1 MTELAATTTNAA
13 PARRNQPSI
22 YANPRQKDPALLV
35 VRAFE
40 LRVRVWGFGDMKVL
54 STQPS
59 SPPNFRSSGLD

>member
-35 VRAFE
+35 GAFE

>member
-22 YANPRQKDPALLV
+22 YANPRQKHPALL

-40 LRVRVWGFGDMKVL
+40 LRVRVWGFEDMKVL